1 MRVIRPK
8 NVDGS
13 LRPYLG
19 HKFDVDDD
27 VVPMRI
33 LLVNLD
39 DGNVDTDDKTAGNE
53 AGDDTL
59 VESVEM

>member
-1 MRVIRPK
+1 M
-8 NVDGS
+8 VDVS
-13 LRPYLG
+13 LRPNFE
-19 HKFDVDDD
+19 HKFDVDEE

-39 DGNVDTDDKTAGNE
+39 DGNVDTDDKTVGND
-53 AGDDTL
+53 AGDDTV